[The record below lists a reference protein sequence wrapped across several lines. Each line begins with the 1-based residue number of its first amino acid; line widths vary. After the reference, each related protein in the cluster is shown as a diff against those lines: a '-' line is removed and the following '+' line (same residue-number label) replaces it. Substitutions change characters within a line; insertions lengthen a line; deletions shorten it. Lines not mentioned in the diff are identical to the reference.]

1 MRDTFHQT
9 AVTHEHISEVV
20 NDVVTRFVELRCQ
33 SFLSNRH
40 TYGISD
46 ALAEWA
52 SGGFDARC
60 VTVFWVTRCFRMQ
73 LTEVFQIVNRQL
85 IAAQVQQR
93 VNQHRAVAVRQ
104 HKAVAVSPIWVL
116 WVVV

>member
-9 AVTHEHISEVV
+9 AVTHEYISEVV
-20 NDVVTRFVELRCQ
+20 NDVVTRFVELRRQ
-33 SFLSNRH
+33 SFFSNRH
-40 TYGISD
+40 TYGIGD

-60 VTVFWVTRCFRMQ
+60 VTVLWVTRCFGVQ

-85 IAAQVQQR
+85 IAAQV
-93 VNQHRAVAVRQ
+93 
-104 HKAVAVSPIWVL
+104 
-116 WVVV
+116 